1 MSDSIGQEKI
11 EEQIIVLENQIKELE
26 AGLTIKDDLA
36 ENERLYQYLFE
47 QKKYE
52 LVEQRAKEKLGDIAK
67 IKELETEI
75 QKAEKKLL
83 EIEKIKELRA
93 QIGMMNT
100 SI

>member
-75 QKAEKKLL
+75 QKAEK
-83 EIEKIKELRA
+83 EKIKELRA